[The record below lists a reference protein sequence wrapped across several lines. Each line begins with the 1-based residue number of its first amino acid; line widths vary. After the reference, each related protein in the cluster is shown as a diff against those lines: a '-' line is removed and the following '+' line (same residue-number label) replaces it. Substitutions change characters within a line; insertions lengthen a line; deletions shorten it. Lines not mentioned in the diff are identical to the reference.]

1 MHRIEVDENLFPYVF
16 KNRALEK
23 ATLPMSSLLRFND
36 SLVTPQRITH
46 SNWLLKLE
54 IAKPCPLF
62 DEWMCYPCN

>member
-36 SLVTPQRITH
+36 SLVTPQRITP
-46 SNWLLKLE
+46 SN
-54 IAKPCPLF
+54 
-62 DEWMCYPCN
+62 